1 MYSKETFA
9 RQLKTPIGQKGYTQ
23 RMVAEKLETTET
35 SISRYVSG
43 DRMPDIE
50 TVVKLAGVLGVS
62 IDNLVGVEP
71 PAQPRPSPDISILL
85 SCYQRASDADRQVVW
100 SLFDRYMTPEQ
111 RVIITAMQ
119 SKDGAPAVCAPI
131 PLRS

>member
-9 RQLKTPIGQKGYTQ
+9 RQLKTLIGQKGYTQ

-50 TVVKLAGVLGVS
+50 TVVKLADVLGVS
-62 IDNLVGVEP
+62 IDTLVGVEP
-71 PAQPRPSPDISILL
+71 PTQPRPSPDISILL

-119 SKDGAPAVCAPI
+119 SEDGAATV
-131 PLRS
+131 